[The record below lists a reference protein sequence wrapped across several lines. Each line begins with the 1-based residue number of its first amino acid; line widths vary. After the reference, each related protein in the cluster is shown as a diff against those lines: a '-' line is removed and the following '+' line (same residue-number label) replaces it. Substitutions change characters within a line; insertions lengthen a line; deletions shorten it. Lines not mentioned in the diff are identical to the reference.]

1 MAVKDGRSKLSLGGK
16 SAITFLSLRE
26 PDCMNS
32 HLASNYGPNLNL
44 LAFVH
49 SFGKGHMSDLV
60 NLKGKG

>member
-16 SAITFLSLRE
+16 SAITFLSLLE

-32 HLASNYGPNLNL
+32 HLASNYGPNVNL
-44 LAFVH
+44 LALVH